1 MRIFNPYRNQIHIH
15 VSYLRDTEVCSEV
28 KLDHGPNMPLL
39 PKAFRRVEIHV
50 IHGGKSQH
58 RATKLHAVYK
68 VWKPGLKTLA
78 VWDAEQMW
86 WQVFAQKADRIL
98 TWKGEFI
105 ASGVLFLFWKHSVY
119 ICAFNEKP
127 VLRISLTV
135 AAEYYSS
142 VIRNSALGNN
152 YVIAIIRGS
161 SSP

>member
-1 MRIFNPYRNQIHIH
+1 MRIFNPNRNKIHIH
-15 VSYLRDTEVCSEV
+15 VSCLETLKSASEV
-28 KLDHGPNMPLL
+28 KLDHGPNMSLL
-39 PKAFRRVEIHV
+39 PKAFGRVEIHV

-78 VWDAEQMW
+78 VRDAEQMW

-98 TWKGEFI
+98 VWKGEFI
-105 ASGVLFLFWKHSVY
+105 ASGILFLFWKHSVY

-127 VLRISLTV
+127 ALRISLTV
-135 AAEYYSS
+135 AAELYSS
-142 VIRNSALGNN
+142 DIRNSALGNN

>member
-1 MRIFNPYRNQIHIH
+1 MRIFNPNRNKIHIH
-15 VSYLRDTEVCSEV
+15 VSCLETMKSASEV
-28 KLDHGPNMPLL
+28 KLDHGPNMPLF
-39 PKAFRRVEIHV
+39 PKGFGRVKIHV

-58 RATKLHAVYK
+58 WATKLHVVYK
-68 VWKPGLKTLA
+68 VWNPGLKILA
-78 VWDAEQMW
+78 VWEAEQMW

-98 TWKGEFI
+98 AWKGKFI
-105 ASGVLFLFWKHSVY
+105 ALGILFLFWKQSVY

-135 AAEYYSS
+135 ATELSSS